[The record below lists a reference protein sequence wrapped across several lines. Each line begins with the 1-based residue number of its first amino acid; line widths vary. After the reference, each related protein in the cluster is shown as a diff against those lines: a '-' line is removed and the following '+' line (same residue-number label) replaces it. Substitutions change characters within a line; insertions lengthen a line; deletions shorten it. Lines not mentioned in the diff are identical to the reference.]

1 MREKEKNRPAGGTAG
16 QAKMGNRQAS
26 GNPYE
31 KFNTGAAR
39 GQFKIEA
46 LLMIGKENGLRLAD
60 LVRLLNQP
68 ERDVRRE
75 IQFERLHGVP
85 ILSDNV
91 NGYFLPSTPED
102 RAECVQ
108 SLRGRAKE
116 ILDVADAIERAGVD

>member
-1 MREKEKNRPAGGTAG
+1 MRSSKKARPDAATSR
-16 QAKMGNRQAS
+16 QAKQGNHQTS

-60 LVRLLNQP
+60 LVRLLDQP

-75 IQFERLHGVP
+75 IQ
-85 ILSDNV
+85 
-91 NGYFLPSTPED
+91 STPED
-102 RAECVQ
+102 RAKCVQ

-116 ILDVADAIERAGVD
+116 ILDVADAIERAGVTKWQMP